1 MYYVICAV
9 PPTAP
14 TACVCVCASLHDC
27 AVKRTEFKTHS
38 THSSRIC
45 RNLDTRISS
54 ISIFSLSLLI
64 LLCAVHIMS
73 EAAGIIQGLGN
84 PYKIVDH
91 TREKRKG
98 ITASS
103 LKELTNVARNRL
115 ALPIDADLT
124 IVLEQDGTE
133 VDDEEYFATLERN
146 TSLMILHGDQKWMAV
161 GSGKTTSRY
170 IVVDDVDSQD
180 GGARGDEVRRQ
191 RPPLELVSSLHG
203 DPSHISLLGGND
215 LELLSDMDPDSL
227 ADIVHDR
234 MFLEQLKEAS
244 GRFLAE
250 KRQAQESMALLQMY
264 ATGGEMERA

>member
-1 MYYVICAV
+1 
-9 PPTAP
+9 
-14 TACVCVCASLHDC
+14 
-27 AVKRTEFKTHS
+27 
-38 THSSRIC
+38 
-45 RNLDTRISS
+45 
-54 ISIFSLSLLI
+54 
-64 LLCAVHIMS
+64 MS
-73 EAAGIIQGLGN
+73 ETTVVTQGMGN

-91 TREKRKG
+91 TRERRKG

-103 LKELTNVARNRL
+103 LKELTSIARNRL
-115 ALPIDADLT
+115 ALPVDADLT

-146 TSLMILHGDQKWMAV
+146 TSLMVLHGDQKWVAV
-161 GSGKTTSRY
+161 GSSKTASRY
-170 IVVDDVDSQD
+170 IVVDDVDNVE
-180 GGARGDEVRRQ
+180 GGSRVDKIRR
-191 RPPLELVSSLHG
+191 RRTPIEPLVSSLHG

-227 ADIVHDR
+227 ADIVPDR
-234 MFLEQLKEAS
+234 LFLEQLKEAS